1 MKNKGLKVKIILFPV
16 ILLLAE
22 LASFGQ
28 VKCGAERTDAYF
40 PLLKHKEIAVVAN
53 PGSMIG
59 KVHIVDSL
67 YRAGIKIGVIFSPEH
82 GFRKFS
88 EAGQSIANTI
98 DSATNIPVLSLYGK
112 KNKPVKTD
120 FSDVDLVVFDL
131 QDVGVRFFTYLSTLN
146 YVMEACAENN
156 VPMLLLDRPNPNGFY
171 IDGPVLEEQYSSFIG
186 LHAIPVVY
194 GMTIGEYA
202 QMLNGEGWLKNGV
215 ICDLQVIAL
224 QNYTHHSLY
233 QLLVN
238 PSPNLRSMNAI
249 YLYPSLCFFEGTKIS
264 IGRGTGFP
272 FEVFGHPGMVA
283 FSFAFIP
290 ESKKGAAQNPIYNGQ
305 TCLGVNL
312 RNFYTD
318 NPEWLG
324 SINLSWLIMAFKA
337 MGSKSDFFNDYFDK
351 LAGNSTLRNQILQD
365 LPESEI
371 KQSWQP
377 DIEKFKEI
385 RRKYLIYE
393 E

>member
-1 MKNKGLKVKIILFPV
+1 MKAGVILVTV

-22 LASFGQ
+22 LPSFTQ

-53 PGSMIG
+53 PASMIG
-59 KVHIVDSL
+59 NVHLVDSL
-67 YRAGIKIGVIFSPEH
+67 YRGGIKIGVIFSPEH

-120 FSDVDLVVFDL
+120 FSDIDLVVFDL
-131 QDVGVRFFTYLSTLN
+131 QDVGVRFFTYLSTLS
-146 YVMEACAENN
+146 YMMEACAENN

-171 IDGPVLEEQYSSFIG
+171 IDGPVLEEQFSSFVG
-186 LHAIPVVY
+186 LHPVPVVY

-215 ICDLQVIAL
+215 ICDLQVISL
-224 QNYTHHSLY
+224 QNYTHHSRY
-233 QLLVN
+233 QLPFH

-249 YLYPSLCFFEGTKIS
+249 YLYPSLCLFEGTKIS
-264 IGRGTGFP
+264 VGRGTEWP
-272 FEVFGHPGMVA
+272 FEVFGHPGLVA
-283 FSFAFIP
+283 CSYVFVPKST
-290 ESKKGAAQNPIYNGQ
+290 KGSGQNPPFAGQ
-305 TCLGVNL
+305 NCLGGSL
-312 RNFYTD
+312 MNFYRD
-318 NPEWLG
+318 HPELLG
-324 SINLSWLIMAFKA
+324 NINLSWLIMTYK
-337 MGSKSDFFNDYFDK
+337 MLGNKPDFFNDFFDK

-365 LPESEI
+365 IPETEI
-371 KQSWQP
+371 KQSWQLGL
-377 DIEKFKEI
+377 ERFKEI
-385 RRKYLIYE
+385 RRKYLIYDE
-393 E
+393 